1 MKKITLD
8 FGLFSCNGELFD
20 VPSAEILAKNLP
32 RTISLEQWGNE
43 LYGPVGVELN
53 DDKGYRPKLVSEI
66 PPGGIAYSRRG
77 NYLCIFF
84 GQKPAW
90 EVEEIGR
97 IRNTQ
102 WRELAGQSRLT
113 RVTIRSAE

>member
-1 MKKITLD
+1 MKKIILD
-8 FGLFSCNGELFD
+8 FGSLSIDADLYDSHAANTLYE
-20 VPSAEILAKNLP
+20 SLP

-43 LYGPVGVELN
+43 LYGPVGVELDN
-53 DDKGYRPKLVSEI
+53 GKSSRPKLVSEI
-66 PPGGIAYSRRG
+66 PPGGIAYSKRG

>member
-1 MKKITLD
+1 MKKIILD
-8 FGLFSCNGELFD
+8 FGSLSIDADLYDSPAANTLYE
-20 VPSAEILAKNLP
+20 SLP
-32 RTISLEQWGNE
+32 RSISLEQWGNE

-53 DDKGYRPKLVSEI
+53 PDPACKPKLVPEI
-66 PPGGIAYSRRG
+66 TPGGIAYSKRG